1 MALSNIVKTGLD
13 SGTIKIKDGTGTPLE
28 LTVRFDRGDFSIS
41 GIQQG
46 LREAVEI
53 QSRGSPRSL
62 RKGRRSYPTGSMSLW
77 FTDFSETGT
86 GTIFDMIHGKSG
98 TPFAARISTTVAKGD
113 LMTFDVE
120 LTEEG
125 TDYGDSADH
134 TLTMQDVHFSE
145 DYSEGEDGNSITLN
159 FTVYGSLAD
168 GIVETMS

>member
-13 SGTIKIKDGTGTPLE
+13 SGTLVVKDGTGTPLT
-28 LTVRFDRGDFSIS
+28 LTLRFDRGDFSIS
-41 GIQQG
+41 GVQQG
-46 LREAVEI
+46 LREPIAIE
-53 QSRGSPRSL
+53 SRGVLRSL
-62 RKGRRSYPTGSMSLW
+62 RKGRRSYPTGSMTLW

-86 GTIFDMIHGKSG
+86 GTILDMIHGKSG
-98 TPFAARISTTVAKGD
+98 TPFAARVSTTAAKGD
-113 LMTFDVE
+113 LMTFDLV

-134 TLTMQDVHFSE
+134 VLTMEDVHFSE

-159 FTVYGSLAD
+159 YTVYGSLAD